1 MASNREIAIHALK
14 RHLIKNYSDFIDMS
28 NVGSKASDREYNL
41 ISRCIAALSIKIH
54 NTELDNEICAD
65 SVCDGSDDHGV
76 DAIYVNHD
84 KRTVTVVQ
92 SKFDSSGNGSIGRS
106 EINDFLNSCKE
117 ILLEKYHLFN
127 DRFRRSEND
136 LDSAYDAS
144 YKYIF
149 VFSYSG
155 SNQLSSDVQTIIEQN
170 KKELNYDIGP
180 DATAIS
186 ILNLDDLRD
195 FISNPNS
202 IKIDMDD
209 VEVLQYG
216 LSDHPLPAVHG
227 IVTGDIVA
235 HWWECYGDRLF
246 EKNIRGGLG
255 DTSEVNQ
262 AIRDTLINRPEF
274 FYYFNNGITI
284 LVDSYT
290 PRRRNNINRRE
301 SGGFDF
307 KNMSVING
315 AQTISTIGK
324 AYKSGDVTNDTLS
337 KVKISCR
344 FIKSLI
350 NISKDLENNDD
361 VDDISLDITIAN
373 NNQNKV
379 TSRDFASKD
388 PIQLELRKSIAL
400 EPPYQYEIKRSDSP
414 QTNPSPYIIDLDDA
428 LNALV
433 CCNFALR
440 NIANLKSNR
449 GRFFESLTGPLYK
462 SVFNP
467 SVTSVKVINAVNVYR
482 ECLKHLVHLEKTSV
496 VKREQKIVIHGRYVL
511 ISIVMNE
518 FSSILNSSS
527 VVTISDLPDFKPTI
541 DNAFKTIAVYIDEK
555 YSSSH
560 MPRFFENQQK
570 LKEIYALF
578 EMS

>member
-1 MASNREIAIHALK
+1 MGTNREIAIHALK
-14 RHLIKNYSDFIDMS
+14 RYLSKNYAPHIDMS
-28 NVGSKASDREYNL
+28 NVGSKSVDREFNL
-41 ISRCIAALSIKIH
+41 MSRCIAALSIKIH
-54 NTELDNEICAD
+54 NSELEDDICAD
-65 SVCDGSDDHGV
+65 CVCDGSDDHGV
-76 DAIYVNHD
+76 DAIYVNHE
-84 KRTVTVVQ
+84 KRSVTVVQ

-106 EINDFLNSCKE
+106 EINDFLSSCKE
-117 ILLEKYHLFN
+117 ILLEKYSLFN
-127 DRFRRSEND
+127 SRFRRAEDD
-136 LDSAYDAS
+136 LDKAYDAS

-155 SNQLSSDVQTIIEQN
+155 GSQLSTEVQNIIEQN
-170 KKELNYDIGP
+170 TKELNYDIGP
-180 DATAIS
+180 DATNIS
-186 ILNLDDLRD
+186 IINLDNLRD

-235 HWWECYGDRLF
+235 HWWKNYGDGIF

-255 DTSEVNQ
+255 DGSEVNQ
-262 AIRDTLINRPEF
+262 AIRDTLISRPEF
-274 FYYFNNGITI
+274 FYYFNNGVTI
-284 LVDSYT
+284 LVDSFE
-290 PRRRNNINRRE
+290 PRRRNNTNRRE

-324 AYKSGDVTNDTLS
+324 AYLTGDVSIDNLS

-350 NISKDLENNDD
+350 SNIENTTESDSDN
-361 VDDISLDITIAN
+361 ISLDITIAN

-388 PIQLELRKSIAL
+388 PIQIELRKSIAM
-400 EPPYQYEIKRSDSP
+400 EHPYQYEIKRSDTP
-414 QTNPSPYIIDLDDA
+414 QANPSPYIMDMDDA
-428 LNALV
+428 LNSLV
-433 CCNFALR
+433 CCNFILR

-449 GRFFESLTGPLYK
+449 GRFFESLSGQLYK

-467 SVTSVKVINAVNVYR
+467 SITSVKVINAVNVYR
-482 ECLKHLVHLEKTSV
+482 SCLQHLYSLEKTCAT
-496 VKREQKIVIHGRYVL
+496 KRDEKIVIHGRYVL
-511 ISIVMNE
+511 ISIAMHS
-518 FSSILNSSS
+518 FPKILNSSS
-527 VVTISDLPDFKPTI
+527 VLLASSLPNFKPSI
-541 DNAFKTIAVYIDEK
+541 DSAFQSITTYIDEN
-555 YSSSH
+555 YPTSH

-570 LKEIYALF
+570 LKELYSLF
-578 EMS
+578 NMA

>member
-1 MASNREIAIHALK
+1 MSSSREIAIHALK
-14 RHLIKNYSDFIDMS
+14 RYLTKNYSSHIDMS
-28 NVGSKASDREYNL
+28 NVGSKATDREYNL
-41 ISRCIAALSIKIH
+41 MSRCIAALSIKYH

-84 KRTVTVVQ
+84 KRIVTVVQ

-117 ILLEKYHLFN
+117 ILLEKYDLFN
-127 DRFRRSEND
+127 ARFRRSESD
-136 LDSAYDAS
+136 LDNAYDAS

-149 VFSYSG
+149 TFSYSG
-155 SNQLSSDVQTIIEQN
+155 GNQLSHDVQTIIEQN
-170 KKELNYDIGP
+170 RKELNYDIGP
-180 DATAIS
+180 DATTIS

-235 HWWECYGDRLF
+235 HWWENYGDRLF

-255 DTSEVNQ
+255 DVSEVNQ
-262 AIRDTLINRPEF
+262 AIRDTLINRPEL

-284 LVDSYT
+284 LVDSYA

-324 AYKSGDVTNDTLS
+324 AYQSGEATDDILS

-350 NISKDLENNDD
+350 NNSDDATDDD

-388 PIQLELRKSIAL
+388 PIQLELRKSISF
-400 EPPYQYEIKRSDSP
+400 EHPYQYEIKRSDTP
-414 QTNPSPYIIDLDDA
+414 QANPSPYIIDMDDA

-433 CCNFALR
+433 CCNFSLR

-449 GRFFESLTGPLYK
+449 GRIFESLTGPLYK

-467 SVTSVKVINAVNVYR
+467 SITSVKVINAVNVYR
-482 ECLKHLVHLEKTSV
+482 ECLNHLLHLEKTCTI
-496 VKREQKIVIHGRYVL
+496 KREQKIVIHGRYVL
-511 ISIVMNE
+511 ISIAMNKHPN
-518 FSSILNSSS
+518 ILNSSS
-527 VVTISDLPDFKPTI
+527 VIALTSLPNFIPTLDDAFDTIT
-541 DNAFKTIAVYIDEK
+541 TYIDK
-555 YSSSH
+555 HYSSSH

-578 EMS
+578 SM

>member
-1 MASNREIAIHALK
+1 MSSSREIAIHALK
-14 RHLIKNYSDFIDMS
+14 RYLTKNYSSHIDMS
-28 NVGSKASDREYNL
+28 NVGSKATDREYNL
-41 ISRCIAALSIKIH
+41 MSRCIAALSIKYH

-84 KRTVTVVQ
+84 KRIVTVVQ

-117 ILLEKYHLFN
+117 ILLEKYDLFN
-127 DRFRRSEND
+127 ARFRRSESD
-136 LDSAYDAS
+136 LDNAYDAS

-149 VFSYSG
+149 TFSYSG
-155 SNQLSSDVQTIIEQN
+155 GNQLSHDVQTIIEQN
-170 KKELNYDIGP
+170 RKELNYDIGP
-180 DATAIS
+180 DATTIS

-235 HWWECYGDRLF
+235 HWWENYGDRLF

-255 DTSEVNQ
+255 DVSEVNQ
-262 AIRDTLINRPEF
+262 AIRDTLINRPEL

-284 LVDSYT
+284 LVDSYA

-324 AYKSGDVTNDTLS
+324 AYQSGEATDDILS

-350 NISKDLENNDD
+350 NNSDDATDDD

-388 PIQLELRKSIAL
+388 PIQLELRKSISF
-400 EPPYQYEIKRSDSP
+400 EHPYQYEIKRSDTP
-414 QTNPSPYIIDLDDA
+414 QANPSPYIIDMDDA

-433 CCNFALR
+433 CCNFSLR

-467 SVTSVKVINAVNVYR
+467 SITSVKVINAVNVYR
-482 ECLKHLVHLEKTSV
+482 ECLNHLLHLEKTCTI
-496 VKREQKIVIHGRYVL
+496 KREQKIVIHGRYVL
-511 ISIVMNE
+511 ISIAMNKHPNI
-518 FSSILNSSS
+518 FNSSS
-527 VVTISDLPDFKPTI
+527 VIALTSLPNFIPTLDDAFDTIT
-541 DNAFKTIAVYIDEK
+541 TYIDK
-555 YSSSH
+555 HYSSSH

-578 EMS
+578 SM

>member
-1 MASNREIAIHALK
+1 
-14 RHLIKNYSDFIDMS
+14 
-28 NVGSKASDREYNL
+28 
-41 ISRCIAALSIKIH
+41 LSH
-54 NTELDNEICAD
+54 
-65 SVCDGSDDHGV
+65 
-76 DAIYVNHD
+76 
-84 KRTVTVVQ
+84 
-92 SKFDSSGNGSIGRS
+92 
-106 EINDFLNSCKE
+106 
-117 ILLEKYHLFN
+117 
-127 DRFRRSEND
+127 
-136 LDSAYDAS
+136 
-144 YKYIF
+144 
-149 VFSYSG
+149 
-155 SNQLSSDVQTIIEQN
+155 DVQTIIEQN
-170 KKELNYDIGP
+170 RKELNYDIGP
-180 DATAIS
+180 DATTIS

-235 HWWECYGDRLF
+235 HWWENYGDRLF

-255 DTSEVNQ
+255 DVSEVNQ
-262 AIRDTLINRPEF
+262 AIRDTLINRPEL

-284 LVDSYT
+284 LVDSYA

-324 AYKSGDVTNDTLS
+324 AYQSGEATDDILS

-350 NISKDLENNDD
+350 NNSDDATDDD

-388 PIQLELRKSIAL
+388 PIQLELRKSISF
-400 EPPYQYEIKRSDSP
+400 EHPYQYEIKRSDTP
-414 QTNPSPYIIDLDDA
+414 QANPSPYIIDMDDA

-433 CCNFALR
+433 CCNFSLR

-467 SVTSVKVINAVNVYR
+467 SITSVKVINAVNVYR
-482 ECLKHLVHLEKTSV
+482 ECLNHLLHLEKTCTI
-496 VKREQKIVIHGRYVL
+496 KREQKIVIHGRYVL
-511 ISIVMNE
+511 ISIAMNKHPN
-518 FSSILNSSS
+518 ILNSSS
-527 VVTISDLPDFKPTI
+527 VIALTSLPNFIPTLDDAFDTIT
-541 DNAFKTIAVYIDEK
+541 TYIDK
-555 YSSSH
+555 HYSSSH

-578 EMS
+578 SM

>member
-1 MASNREIAIHALK
+1 MSTNREIAIHALK
-14 RHLIKNYSDFIDMS
+14 RYLSKNFADHIDMS
-28 NVGSKASDREYNL
+28 NVGSRSTDREFNL
-41 ISRCIAALSIKIH
+41 LSRCIAAMSVKIH
-54 NTELDNEICAD
+54 NNEVDNDICSD
-65 SVCDGSDDHGV
+65 CVCDGSDDHGV

-117 ILLEKYHLFN
+117 ILLEKYDLFN
-127 DRFRRSEND
+127 DKFRRWEPD
-136 LDSAYDAS
+136 LDKAYDAT
-144 YKYIF
+144 YKYVF

-155 SNQLSSDVQTIIEQN
+155 GSQLSEEVQCIISQN
-170 KKELNYDIGP
+170 EKDLNYDIGP
-180 DATAIS
+180 DATTIS
-186 ILNLDDLRD
+186 ILNLDDLREYM
-195 FISNPNS
+195 SNPNS

-216 LSDHPLPAVHG
+216 LSDNPLPAVHG
-227 IVTGDIVA
+227 IITGDTVA
-235 HWWECYGDRLF
+235 SWWKEYGDGLF

-262 AIRDTLINRPEF
+262 AIKDTLINRPDF

-284 LVDSYT
+284 LVDSFE
-290 PRRRNNINRRE
+290 PRRRNNTSRRE

-324 AYKSGDVTNDTLS
+324 TFSSGDITLDDLS
-337 KVKISCR
+337 KVKISSR

-350 NISKDLENNDD
+350 NNNESPNGD

-388 PIQLELRKSIAL
+388 PFQLELRRSIAL
-400 EPPYQYEIKRSDSP
+400 ETPYQYEIKRSETPVINS
-414 QTNPSPYIIDLDDA
+414 SPYVMDMDDA
-428 LNALV
+428 LNALI
-433 CCNFALR
+433 CCNPAIR

-467 SVTSVKVINAVNVYR
+467 SVTSVKVINSVNVYR
-482 ECLKHLVHLEKTSV
+482 KCLDHLLQLEKNRPT
-496 VKREQKIVIHGRYVL
+496 KRDEKIAIHGRYVL
-511 ISIVMNE
+511 ISIAMN
-518 FSSILNSSS
+518 SHTRITNASS
-527 VVTISDLPDFKPTI
+527 VFSKDSLPDFNQI
-541 DNAFKTIAVYIDEK
+541 LDNAFSTIAEYINDK
-555 YSSSH
+555 YATSH

-570 LKEIYALF
+570 LKEIYSLF
-578 EMS
+578 NM

>member
-1 MASNREIAIHALK
+1 MSTNREIAIHALK
-14 RHLIKNYSDFIDMS
+14 RYLKRNFEAHIDMS
-28 NVGSKASDREYNL
+28 NVGSRAADREYNL
-41 ISRCIAALSIKIH
+41 LSRCIAAMSVKIH
-54 NTELDNEICAD
+54 NNEVDNDICAD
-65 SVCDGSDDHGV
+65 CVCDGSDDHGV

-84 KRTVTVVQ
+84 KKTVTVVQ
-92 SKFDSSGNGSIGRS
+92 SKFDSSGNGSIARS

-117 ILLEKYHLFN
+117 ILLEKYDLFN
-127 DRFRRSEND
+127 DKFRRFESD
-136 LDSAYDAS
+136 LDKAYDAT
-144 YKYIF
+144 YKYVF

-155 SNQLSSDVQTIIEQN
+155 RNELSNEVQSIIEQN
-170 KKELNYDIGP
+170 ERELNYDIGP
-180 DATAIS
+180 DATTIS
-186 ILNLDDLRD
+186 ILNLDNMREYM
-195 FISNPNS
+195 SNPNS
-202 IKIDMDD
+202 IEIDMDD

-216 LSDHPLPAVHG
+216 LSDNPLPAVHG
-227 IVTGDIVA
+227 IITGDTVA
-235 HWWECYGDRLF
+235 NWWKEFGDGLF

-255 DTSEVNQ
+255 DASEVNQ
-262 AIRDTLINRPEF
+262 AIKDTLLNRPEF

-284 LVDSYT
+284 LVDSYEA
-290 PRRRNNINRRE
+290 RRRNNTSRRE
-301 SGGFDF
+301 SGGFNF

-324 AYKSGDVTNDTLS
+324 SFSSGEITLDELS

-350 NISKDLENNDD
+350 NNDETSGDD

-388 PIQLELRKSIAL
+388 PLQLELRRSISL
-400 EPPYQYEIKRSDSP
+400 ETPYQYEIKRSETPVINS
-414 QTNPSPYIIDLDDA
+414 SPYIIDLDDA

-433 CCNFALR
+433 CCNPTIR

-467 SVTSVKVINAVNVYR
+467 SVTSVKVINSVNIYR
-482 ECLKHLVHLEKTSV
+482 RCLDHLLQIEKTRPT
-496 VKREQKIVIHGRYVL
+496 KRDEKIVIHGRYTL
-511 ISIVMNE
+511 ISIAMNIH
-518 FSSILNSSS
+518 SNIINASS
-527 VVTISDLPDFKPTI
+527 VISMDALPDFNQGLDDSYT
-541 DNAFKTIAVYIDEK
+541 TIANYINEN
-555 YSSSH
+555 YSTSH

-570 LKEIYALF
+570 LREIYNLF
-578 EMS
+578 NM

>member
-1 MASNREIAIHALK
+1 MSSSREIAIHALK
-14 RHLIKNYSDFIDMS
+14 RYLTKNYSSHIDMS
-28 NVGSKASDREYNL
+28 NVGSKATDREYNL
-41 ISRCIAALSIKIH
+41 MSRCIAALSIKYH
-54 NTELDNEICAD
+54 NTELDNEMCAD

-106 EINDFLNSCKE
+106 DINDFLNSCKE
-117 ILLEKYHLFN
+117 ILLEKYDLFN
-127 DRFRRSEND
+127 ARFRRSESD
-136 LDSAYDAS
+136 LDNAYDAS

-149 VFSYSG
+149 TFSYSG
-155 SNQLSSDVQTIIEQN
+155 GNQLSHDVQTIIEQN
-170 KKELNYDIGP
+170 RKELNYDIGP
-180 DATAIS
+180 DATTIS

-235 HWWECYGDRLF
+235 HWWENYGDRLF

-255 DTSEVNQ
+255 DVSEVNQ
-262 AIRDTLINRPEF
+262 AIRDTLINRPEL

-284 LVDSYT
+284 LVDSYA

-324 AYKSGDVTNDTLS
+324 AYQSGDATDDILS

-350 NISKDLENNDD
+350 NNSDDATDDD

-388 PIQLELRKSIAL
+388 PIQLELRKSISF
-400 EPPYQYEIKRSDSP
+400 EHPYQYEIKRSDTP
-414 QTNPSPYIIDLDDA
+414 QANPSPYIIDMDDA

-433 CCNFALR
+433 CCNFSLR

-467 SVTSVKVINAVNVYR
+467 SITSVKVINAVNVYR
-482 ECLKHLVHLEKTSV
+482 ECLNHLLHLEKTCT

-511 ISIVMNE
+511 ISIAMNKHPN
-518 FSSILNSSS
+518 ILNSSS
-527 VVTISDLPDFKPTI
+527 VIALTSLPNFIPTLDDAFDTITTHI
-541 DNAFKTIAVYIDEK
+541 DKH

-560 MPRFFENQQK
+560 MPRFFENQKK

-578 EMS
+578 SM

>member
-1 MASNREIAIHALK
+1 MSSSREIAIHALK
-14 RHLIKNYSDFIDMS
+14 RYLTKNYSSHIDMS
-28 NVGSKASDREYNL
+28 NVGSKATDREYNL
-41 ISRCIAALSIKIH
+41 MSRCIAALSIKYH

-117 ILLEKYHLFN
+117 ILLEKYDLFN
-127 DRFRRSEND
+127 ARFRRSESD
-136 LDSAYDAS
+136 LDNAYDAS

-149 VFSYSG
+149 AFSYSG
-155 SNQLSSDVQTIIEQN
+155 GNQLSHDVQTIIEQN
-170 KKELNYDIGP
+170 RKELNYDIGP
-180 DATAIS
+180 DATTIS

-235 HWWECYGDRLF
+235 HWWENYGDRLF

-255 DTSEVNQ
+255 DVSEVNQ
-262 AIRDTLINRPEF
+262 AIRDTLINRPEL

-284 LVDSYT
+284 LVDSYA

-324 AYKSGDVTNDTLS
+324 AYQSGDATDDILS

-350 NISKDLENNDD
+350 NNSDDATDDD

-388 PIQLELRKSIAL
+388 PIQLELRKSISF
-400 EPPYQYEIKRSDSP
+400 EHPYQYEIKRSDTP
-414 QTNPSPYIIDLDDA
+414 QANPSPYIIDMDDA

-433 CCNFALR
+433 CCNFSLR

-467 SVTSVKVINAVNVYR
+467 SITSVKVINAVNVYR
-482 ECLKHLVHLEKTSV
+482 ECLNHLLHLEKTCT

-511 ISIVMNE
+511 ISIAMNKHPN
-518 FSSILNSSS
+518 ILNSSS
-527 VVTISDLPDFKPTI
+527 VIAMTSLPNFTPTLDDAFDTITTYI
-541 DNAFKTIAVYIDEK
+541 DNH

-578 EMS
+578 SM

>member
-1 MASNREIAIHALK
+1 MSSSREIAIHALK
-14 RHLIKNYSDFIDMS
+14 RYLTKNYSSHIDMS
-28 NVGSKASDREYNL
+28 NVGSKATDREYNL
-41 ISRCIAALSIKIH
+41 MSRCIAALSIKYH
-54 NTELDNEICAD
+54 NTELDNEMCAD

-106 EINDFLNSCKE
+106 DINDFLNSCKE
-117 ILLEKYHLFN
+117 ILLEKYDLFN
-127 DRFRRSEND
+127 ARFRRSESD
-136 LDSAYDAS
+136 LDNAYDAS

-149 VFSYSG
+149 TFSYSG
-155 SNQLSSDVQTIIEQN
+155 GNQLSHDVQTIIEQN
-170 KKELNYDIGP
+170 RKELNYDIGP
-180 DATAIS
+180 DATTIS

-235 HWWECYGDRLF
+235 HWWENYGDRLF

-255 DTSEVNQ
+255 DVSEVNQ
-262 AIRDTLINRPEF
+262 AIRDTLINRPEL

-284 LVDSYT
+284 LVDSYA

-324 AYKSGDVTNDTLS
+324 AYQSGDATDDILS

-350 NISKDLENNDD
+350 NNSDDATDDD

-388 PIQLELRKSIAL
+388 PIQLELRKSISF
-400 EPPYQYEIKRSDSP
+400 EHPYQYEIKRSDTP
-414 QTNPSPYIIDLDDA
+414 QANPSPYIIDMDDA

-433 CCNFALR
+433 CCNFSLR

-467 SVTSVKVINAVNVYR
+467 SITSVKVINAVNVYR
-482 ECLKHLVHLEKTSV
+482 ECLNHLLHLEKTCT

-511 ISIVMNE
+511 ISIAMNKHPN
-518 FSSILNSSS
+518 ILNSSS
-527 VVTISDLPDFKPTI
+527 VIALTSLPNFIPTLDDAFDTITTHI
-541 DNAFKTIAVYIDEK
+541 DKH

-578 EMS
+578 SM

>member
-1 MASNREIAIHALK
+1 MGTNREIAIHALK
-14 RHLIKNYSDFIDMS
+14 RYLTKNYATHIDMS
-28 NVGSKASDREYNL
+28 NVGSKAVDKEFNL
-41 ISRCIAALSIKIH
+41 MSRCIAALSVKIH
-54 NTELDNEICAD
+54 NNELEYDVCAD
-65 SVCDGSDDHGV
+65 CVCDGSDDHGV
-76 DAIYVNHD
+76 DAIHVNHE

-117 ILLEKYHLFN
+117 ILLEKYNLFN
-127 DRFRRSEND
+127 SRFRRSEID
-136 LDSAYDAS
+136 LDQAYDAS

-155 SNQLSSDVQTIIEQN
+155 GNQLSVEVQSIIDQN
-170 KKELNYDIGP
+170 RKELNYDIGP

-186 ILNLDDLRD
+186 IINLDDLRD

-202 IKIDMDD
+202 VKIDMDD

-235 HWWECYGDRLF
+235 HWWEDYGDKIF

-255 DTSEVNQ
+255 DGSEVNQ
-262 AIRDTLINRPEF
+262 AIRDTLISRPEL
-274 FYYFNNGITI
+274 FYYFNNGVTI
-284 LVDSYT
+284 LVDSFE
-290 PRRRNNINRRE
+290 PRRRNNITRRE

-324 AYKSGDVTNDTLS
+324 AYLSGDVTADDLS

-350 NISKDLENNDD
+350 NND
-361 VDDISLDITIAN
+361 VDLADNDLNNISLDITIAN

-388 PIQLELRKSIAL
+388 PIQIELRRSIAL
-400 EPPYQYEIKRSDSP
+400 EHPYQYEIKRSDMP
-414 QTNPSPYIIDLDDA
+414 QANPSSYVMDMDDA

-433 CCNFALR
+433 CCNFILR

-449 GRFFESLTGPLYK
+449 GRFFESLSGPLYK

-467 SVTSVKVINAVNVYR
+467 SITSVKVINAVNVYR
-482 ECLKHLVHLEKTSV
+482 SCLQYLLSLEKTCV
-496 VKREQKIVIHGRYVL
+496 IKRDEKIVIHGRYVL
-511 ISIVMNE
+511 ISIAMN
-518 FSSILNSSS
+518 SCLNVLNSSS
-527 VVTISDLPDFKPTI
+527 VIAATSLPKFESTI
-541 DNAFKTIAVYIDEK
+541 DSAFDRISAYIDEH
-555 YSSSH
+555 YPTSH
-560 MPRFFENQQK
+560 MPRLFENQKK
-570 LKEIYALF
+570 LKELYSLF
-578 EMS
+578 DMA

>member
-1 MASNREIAIHALK
+1 MSSSREIAIHALK
-14 RHLIKNYSDFIDMS
+14 RYLTKNYSSHIDMS
-28 NVGSKASDREYNL
+28 NVGSKATDREYNL
-41 ISRCIAALSIKIH
+41 MSRCIAALSIKYH

-84 KRTVTVVQ
+84 KRIVTVVQ

-106 EINDFLNSCKE
+106 EINDFLHSCKE
-117 ILLEKYHLFN
+117 ILLEKYDLFN
-127 DRFRRSEND
+127 ARFRRSESD
-136 LDSAYDAS
+136 LDNAYDAS

-149 VFSYSG
+149 TFSYSG
-155 SNQLSSDVQTIIEQN
+155 GNQLSHDVQTIIEQN
-170 KKELNYDIGP
+170 RKELNYDIGP
-180 DATAIS
+180 DATTIS

-235 HWWECYGDRLF
+235 HWWENYGDRLF

-255 DTSEVNQ
+255 DVSEVNQ
-262 AIRDTLINRPEF
+262 AIRDTLINRPEL

-284 LVDSYT
+284 LVDSYA

-324 AYKSGDVTNDTLS
+324 AYQSGEATDDILS

-350 NISKDLENNDD
+350 NNSDDATDDD

-388 PIQLELRKSIAL
+388 PIQLELRKSISF
-400 EPPYQYEIKRSDSP
+400 EHPYQYEIKRSDTP
-414 QTNPSPYIIDLDDA
+414 QANPSPYIIDMDDA

-433 CCNFALR
+433 CCNFSLR

-467 SVTSVKVINAVNVYR
+467 SITSVKVINAVNVYR
-482 ECLKHLVHLEKTSV
+482 ECLNHLLHLEKTCTI
-496 VKREQKIVIHGRYVL
+496 KREQKIVIHGRYVL
-511 ISIVMNE
+511 ISIAMNKHPN
-518 FSSILNSSS
+518 ILNSSS
-527 VVTISDLPDFKPTI
+527 VIALTSLPNFIPTLDDAFDTIT
-541 DNAFKTIAVYIDEK
+541 TYIDK
-555 YSSSH
+555 HYSSSH

-578 EMS
+578 SM

>member
-1 MASNREIAIHALK
+1 
-14 RHLIKNYSDFIDMS
+14 
-28 NVGSKASDREYNL
+28 GSKATDREYNL
-41 ISRCIAALSIKIH
+41 MSRCIAALSIKYH

-84 KRTVTVVQ
+84 KRIVTVVQ

-117 ILLEKYHLFN
+117 ILLEKYDLFN
-127 DRFRRSEND
+127 ARFRRSESD
-136 LDSAYDAS
+136 LDNAYDAS

-149 VFSYSG
+149 TFSYSG
-155 SNQLSSDVQTIIEQN
+155 GNQLSHDVQTIIEQN
-170 KKELNYDIGP
+170 RKELNYDIGP
-180 DATAIS
+180 DATTIS

-235 HWWECYGDRLF
+235 HWWENYGDRLF

-255 DTSEVNQ
+255 DVSEVNQ
-262 AIRDTLINRPEF
+262 AIRDTLINRPEL

-284 LVDSYT
+284 LVDSYA

-324 AYKSGDVTNDTLS
+324 AYQSGEATDDILS

-350 NISKDLENNDD
+350 NNSDDATDDD

-388 PIQLELRKSIAL
+388 PIQLELRKSISF
-400 EPPYQYEIKRSDSP
+400 EHPYQYEIKRSDTP
-414 QTNPSPYIIDLDDA
+414 QANPSPYIIDMDDA

-433 CCNFALR
+433 CCNFSLR

-467 SVTSVKVINAVNVYR
+467 SITSVKVINAVNVYR
-482 ECLKHLVHLEKTSV
+482 ECLNHLLHLEKTCTI
-496 VKREQKIVIHGRYVL
+496 KREQKIVIHGRYVL
-511 ISIVMNE
+511 ISIAMNKHPN
-518 FSSILNSSS
+518 ILNSSS
-527 VVTISDLPDFKPTI
+527 VIALTSLPNFIPTLDDAFDTIT
-541 DNAFKTIAVYIDEK
+541 TYIDK
-555 YSSSH
+555 HYSSSH

-578 EMS
+578 SM

>member
-1 MASNREIAIHALK
+1 MSSSREIAIHALK
-14 RHLIKNYSDFIDMS
+14 RYLTKNYSSHIDMS
-28 NVGSKASDREYNL
+28 NVGSKATDREYNL
-41 ISRCIAALSIKIH
+41 MSRCIAALSIKYH

-117 ILLEKYHLFN
+117 ILLEKYDLFN
-127 DRFRRSEND
+127 ARFRRSESD
-136 LDSAYDAS
+136 LDNAYDAS

-149 VFSYSG
+149 TFSYSG
-155 SNQLSSDVQTIIEQN
+155 GNQLSHDVQTIIEQN
-170 KKELNYDIGP
+170 RKELNYDIGP
-180 DATAIS
+180 DATTIS

-235 HWWECYGDRLF
+235 HWWENHGDRLF

-255 DTSEVNQ
+255 DVSEVNQ

-284 LVDSYT
+284 LVDSYA

-324 AYKSGDVTNDTLS
+324 AYQSGDATDDILS

-350 NISKDLENNDD
+350 NSSDDATDDD

-388 PIQLELRKSIAL
+388 PIQLELRKSISF
-400 EPPYQYEIKRSDSP
+400 EHPYQYEIKRSDTP
-414 QTNPSPYIIDLDDA
+414 QANPSPYIIDMDDA

-433 CCNFALR
+433 CCNFSLR

-467 SVTSVKVINAVNVYR
+467 SITSVKVINAVNVYR
-482 ECLKHLVHLEKTSV
+482 ECLNHLLHLEKTCT

-511 ISIVMNE
+511 ISIAMNKHPN
-518 FSSILNSSS
+518 ILNSSS
-527 VVTISDLPDFKPTI
+527 VIAMTSLPNFIPTLDDAFDTIT
-541 DNAFKTIAVYIDEK
+541 TYIDK
-555 YSSSH
+555 HYSSSH

-578 EMS
+578 NM

>member
-1 MASNREIAIHALK
+1 MSSSREIAIHALK
-14 RHLIKNYSDFIDMS
+14 RYLTKNYSSHIDMS
-28 NVGSKASDREYNL
+28 NVGSKATDREYNL
-41 ISRCIAALSIKIH
+41 MSRCIAALSIKYH
-54 NTELDNEICAD
+54 NTELDNEICGD

-84 KRTVTVVQ
+84 KRIVTVVQ

-117 ILLEKYHLFN
+117 ILLEKYDLFN
-127 DRFRRSEND
+127 ARFRRSESD
-136 LDSAYDAS
+136 LDNAYDAS

-149 VFSYSG
+149 TFSYSG
-155 SNQLSSDVQTIIEQN
+155 GNQLSHDVQTIIEQN
-170 KKELNYDIGP
+170 RKELNYDIGP
-180 DATAIS
+180 DATTIS

-235 HWWECYGDRLF
+235 HWWENYGDRLF

-255 DTSEVNQ
+255 DVSEVNQ
-262 AIRDTLINRPEF
+262 AIRDTLINRPEL

-284 LVDSYT
+284 LVDSYA

-324 AYKSGDVTNDTLS
+324 AYQSGEATDDILS

-350 NISKDLENNDD
+350 NNSDDATDDD

-388 PIQLELRKSIAL
+388 PIQLELRKSISF
-400 EPPYQYEIKRSDSP
+400 EHPYQYEIKRSDTP
-414 QTNPSPYIIDLDDA
+414 QANPSPYIIDMDDA

-433 CCNFALR
+433 CCNFSLR

-467 SVTSVKVINAVNVYR
+467 SITSVKVINAVNVYR
-482 ECLKHLVHLEKTSV
+482 ECLNHLLHLEKTCTI
-496 VKREQKIVIHGRYVL
+496 KREQKIVIHGRYVL
-511 ISIVMNE
+511 ISIAMNKHPN
-518 FSSILNSSS
+518 ILNSSS
-527 VVTISDLPDFKPTI
+527 VIALTSLPNFIPTLDDAFDTIT
-541 DNAFKTIAVYIDEK
+541 TYIDK
-555 YSSSH
+555 HYSSSH

-578 EMS
+578 SM

>member
-1 MASNREIAIHALK
+1 MSSSREIAIHALK
-14 RHLIKNYSDFIDMS
+14 RYLTKNYSSHINMS
-28 NVGSKASDREYNL
+28 NVGSKATDREYNL
-41 ISRCIAALSIKIH
+41 MSRCIAALSIKYH

-84 KRTVTVVQ
+84 KRIVTVVQ

-117 ILLEKYHLFN
+117 ILLEKYDLFN
-127 DRFRRSEND
+127 ARFRRSESD
-136 LDSAYDAS
+136 LDNAYDAS

-149 VFSYSG
+149 TFSYSG
-155 SNQLSSDVQTIIEQN
+155 GNQLSHDVQTIIEQN
-170 KKELNYDIGP
+170 RKELNYDIGP
-180 DATAIS
+180 DATTIS

-235 HWWECYGDRLF
+235 HWWENYGDRLF

-255 DTSEVNQ
+255 DVSEVNQ
-262 AIRDTLINRPEF
+262 AIRDTLINRPEL

-284 LVDSYT
+284 LVDSYA

-324 AYKSGDVTNDTLS
+324 AYQSGEATDDILS

-350 NISKDLENNDD
+350 NNSDDATDDD

-388 PIQLELRKSIAL
+388 PIQLELRKSISF
-400 EPPYQYEIKRSDSP
+400 EHPYQYEIKRSDTP
-414 QTNPSPYIIDLDDA
+414 QANPSPYIIDMDDA

-433 CCNFALR
+433 CCNFSLR

-467 SVTSVKVINAVNVYR
+467 SITSVKVINAVNVYR
-482 ECLKHLVHLEKTSV
+482 ECLNHLLHLEKTCTI
-496 VKREQKIVIHGRYVL
+496 KREQKIVIHGRYVL
-511 ISIVMNE
+511 ISIAMNKHPN
-518 FSSILNSSS
+518 ILNSSS
-527 VVTISDLPDFKPTI
+527 VIALTSLPNFIPTLDDAFDTIT
-541 DNAFKTIAVYIDEK
+541 TYIDK
-555 YSSSH
+555 HYSSSH

-578 EMS
+578 SM

>member
-1 MASNREIAIHALK
+1 MSSNREIAIHALK
-14 RHLIKNYSDFIDMS
+14 RYLTKNYSSHIDMS
-28 NVGSKASDREYNL
+28 NVGSKATDREYNL
-41 ISRCIAALSIKIH
+41 MSRCIAALSIKYH

-76 DAIYVNHD
+76 DAIYVNHE

-117 ILLEKYHLFN
+117 ILLEKYDLFN
-127 DRFRRSEND
+127 DRFRRSETD
-136 LDSAYDAS
+136 LDNAYDAS

-155 SNQLSSDVQTIIEQN
+155 GNQLSHDVQTIIEQN
-170 KKELNYDIGP
+170 RKELNYDIGP
-180 DATAIS
+180 DATTIS

-235 HWWECYGDRLF
+235 HWWENHGDRLF

-255 DTSEVNQ
+255 DVSEVNQ
-262 AIRDTLINRPEF
+262 AIRDTLINRPEL

-284 LVDSYT
+284 LVDSYA

-324 AYKSGDVTNDTLS
+324 AYQSGDVTDEILS

-350 NISKDLENNDD
+350 NNNDDATDDD

-388 PIQLELRKSIAL
+388 PIQLELRKSISF
-400 EPPYQYEIKRSDSP
+400 EHPYQYEIKRSDTP
-414 QTNPSPYIIDLDDA
+414 QANPSPYIIDMDDA

-433 CCNFALR
+433 CCNFSLR

-482 ECLKHLVHLEKTSV
+482 ECLNHLLHLEKTCT

-511 ISIVMNE
+511 ISIAMNKHPN
-518 FSSILNSSS
+518 ILNSSS
-527 VVTISDLPDFKPTI
+527 VIAMTSLPNFIPTL
-541 DNAFKTIAVYIDEK
+541 DDAFDIITTYIDEH

-578 EMS
+578 SM

>member
-1 MASNREIAIHALK
+1 MSSSREIAIHALK
-14 RHLIKNYSDFIDMS
+14 RYLTKNYSSHIDMS
-28 NVGSKASDREYNL
+28 NVGSKATDREYNL
-41 ISRCIAALSIKIH
+41 MSRCIAALSIKYH

-117 ILLEKYHLFN
+117 ILLEKYDLFN
-127 DRFRRSEND
+127 ARFRRSESD
-136 LDSAYDAS
+136 LDNAYDAS

-149 VFSYSG
+149 TFSYSG
-155 SNQLSSDVQTIIEQN
+155 GNQLSHDVQTIIEQN
-170 KKELNYDIGP
+170 RKELNYDIGP
-180 DATAIS
+180 DATTIS

-235 HWWECYGDRLF
+235 HWWENYGDRLF

-255 DTSEVNQ
+255 DVSEVNQ
-262 AIRDTLINRPEF
+262 AIRDTLINRPEL

-284 LVDSYT
+284 LVDSYA

-324 AYKSGDVTNDTLS
+324 AYQSGDATDDILS

-350 NISKDLENNDD
+350 NNSDDATDDD

-388 PIQLELRKSIAL
+388 PIQLELRKSISF
-400 EPPYQYEIKRSDSP
+400 EHPYQYEIKRSDTP
-414 QTNPSPYIIDLDDA
+414 QANPSPYIIDMDDA

-433 CCNFALR
+433 CCNFSLR

-467 SVTSVKVINAVNVYR
+467 SITSVKVINAVNVYR
-482 ECLKHLVHLEKTSV
+482 ECLNHLLHLEKTCT

-511 ISIVMNE
+511 ISIAMNKHPN
-518 FSSILNSSS
+518 ILNSSS
-527 VVTISDLPDFKPTI
+527 VITLTSLPNFIPTLDDAFDTIT
-541 DNAFKTIAVYIDEK
+541 TYIDK
-555 YSSSH
+555 HYSSSH

-578 EMS
+578 SM

>member
-1 MASNREIAIHALK
+1 MSSSREIAIHALK
-14 RHLIKNYSDFIDMS
+14 RYLTKNYSSHIDMS
-28 NVGSKASDREYNL
+28 NVGSKATDREYNL
-41 ISRCIAALSIKIH
+41 MSRCIAALSIKYH

-84 KRTVTVVQ
+84 KRIVTVVQ

-117 ILLEKYHLFN
+117 ILLEKYDLFN
-127 DRFRRSEND
+127 ARFRRSESD
-136 LDSAYDAS
+136 LDNAYDAS

-149 VFSYSG
+149 TFSYSG
-155 SNQLSSDVQTIIEQN
+155 GNQLSHDVQTIIKQN
-170 KKELNYDIGP
+170 RKELNYDIGP
-180 DATAIS
+180 DATTIS

-235 HWWECYGDRLF
+235 HWWENYGDRLF

-255 DTSEVNQ
+255 DVSEVNQ
-262 AIRDTLINRPEF
+262 AIRDTLINRPEL

-284 LVDSYT
+284 LVDSYA

-324 AYKSGDVTNDTLS
+324 AYQSGEATDDILS

-350 NISKDLENNDD
+350 NNSDDATDDD

-388 PIQLELRKSIAL
+388 PIQLELRKSISF
-400 EPPYQYEIKRSDSP
+400 EHPYQYEIKRSDTP
-414 QTNPSPYIIDLDDA
+414 QANPSPYIIDMDDA

-433 CCNFALR
+433 CCNFSLR

-467 SVTSVKVINAVNVYR
+467 SITSVKVINAVNVYR
-482 ECLKHLVHLEKTSV
+482 ECLNHLLHLEKTCTI
-496 VKREQKIVIHGRYVL
+496 KREQKIVIHGRYVL
-511 ISIVMNE
+511 ISIAMNKHPN
-518 FSSILNSSS
+518 ILNSSS
-527 VVTISDLPDFKPTI
+527 VIALTSLPNFIPTLDDAFDTIT
-541 DNAFKTIAVYIDEK
+541 TYIDK
-555 YSSSH
+555 HYSSSH

-578 EMS
+578 SM

>member
-1 MASNREIAIHALK
+1 MSSSREIAIHALK
-14 RHLIKNYSDFIDMS
+14 RYLTKNYSSHIDMS
-28 NVGSKASDREYNL
+28 NVGSKATDREYNL
-41 ISRCIAALSIKIH
+41 MSRCIAALSIKYH
-54 NTELDNEICAD
+54 NTELDNEMCAD

-117 ILLEKYHLFN
+117 ILLEKYDLFN
-127 DRFRRSEND
+127 ARFRRSESD
-136 LDSAYDAS
+136 LDNAYDAS

-149 VFSYSG
+149 TFSYSG
-155 SNQLSSDVQTIIEQN
+155 GNQLSHDVQTIIEQN
-170 KKELNYDIGP
+170 RKELNYDIGP
-180 DATAIS
+180 DATTIS

-235 HWWECYGDRLF
+235 HWWENYGDRLF

-255 DTSEVNQ
+255 DVSEVNQ
-262 AIRDTLINRPEF
+262 AIKDTLINRPEL

-284 LVDSYT
+284 LVDSYA

-324 AYKSGDVTNDTLS
+324 AYQSGDATDDILS

-350 NISKDLENNDD
+350 NNSDDATDDD

-388 PIQLELRKSIAL
+388 PIQLELRKSISF
-400 EPPYQYEIKRSDSP
+400 EHPYQYEIKRSDTP
-414 QTNPSPYIIDLDDA
+414 QANPSPYIIDMDDA

-433 CCNFALR
+433 CCNFSLR

-482 ECLKHLVHLEKTSV
+482 ECLNHLLHLEKTCT

-511 ISIVMNE
+511 ISIAMNKHPN
-518 FSSILNSSS
+518 ILNSSS
-527 VVTISDLPDFKPTI
+527 VIALTSLPNFIPTLDDAFDTITTHI
-541 DNAFKTIAVYIDEK
+541 DKH

-578 EMS
+578 SM

>member
-1 MASNREIAIHALK
+1 MSSSREIAIHALK
-14 RHLIKNYSDFIDMS
+14 RYLTKNYSSHIDMS
-28 NVGSKASDREYNL
+28 NVGSKATDREYNL
-41 ISRCIAALSIKIH
+41 MSRCIAALSIKYH

-84 KRTVTVVQ
+84 KRIVTVVQ

-117 ILLEKYHLFN
+117 ILLEKYDLFN
-127 DRFRRSEND
+127 ARFRRSESD
-136 LDSAYDAS
+136 LDNAYDAS

-149 VFSYSG
+149 TFSYSG
-155 SNQLSSDVQTIIEQN
+155 GNQLSHDVQTIIEQN
-170 KKELNYDIGP
+170 RKELNYDIGP
-180 DATAIS
+180 DATTIS

-235 HWWECYGDRLF
+235 HWWENYGDRLF

-255 DTSEVNQ
+255 DVSEVNQ
-262 AIRDTLINRPEF
+262 AIRDTLINRPEL

-284 LVDSYT
+284 LVDSYA

-324 AYKSGDVTNDTLS
+324 AYQSGEATDDILS

-350 NISKDLENNDD
+350 NNSDDATDDD

-388 PIQLELRKSIAL
+388 PIQLELRKSISF
-400 EPPYQYEIKRSDSP
+400 EHPYQYEIKRSDTP
-414 QTNPSPYIIDLDDA
+414 QANPSPYIIDMDDA

-433 CCNFALR
+433 CCNFSLR

-467 SVTSVKVINAVNVYR
+467 SITSVKVINAVNVYR
-482 ECLKHLVHLEKTSV
+482 ECLNYLLHLEKTCTI
-496 VKREQKIVIHGRYVL
+496 KREQKIVIHGRYVL
-511 ISIVMNE
+511 ISIAMNKHPN
-518 FSSILNSSS
+518 ILNSSS
-527 VVTISDLPDFKPTI
+527 VIALTSLPNFIPTLDDAFDTIT
-541 DNAFKTIAVYIDEK
+541 TYIDK
-555 YSSSH
+555 HYSSSH

-578 EMS
+578 SM

>member
-1 MASNREIAIHALK
+1 MTTSRDIAIHALK
-14 RHLIKNYSDFIDMS
+14 RFLNKNFAPYIDMT
-28 NVGSKASDREYNL
+28 NVGSKASDREFNL
-41 ISRCIAALSIKIH
+41 MSRCIAALSIKIH
-54 NTELDNEICAD
+54 NNEIDDDICAD

-76 DAIYVNHD
+76 DAIHVNHD
-84 KRTVTVVQ
+84 KRTVTIVQ

-106 EINDFLNSCKE
+106 EINDFLNSCKD
-117 ILLEKYHLFN
+117 ILLEKYDLFN
-127 DRFRRSEND
+127 TRFKRFEID
-136 LDSAYDAS
+136 LDKAYDAS

-155 SNQLSSDVQTIIEQN
+155 GNQLSAEVQEIINQN
-170 KKELNYDIGP
+170 KKDLNYDIGV
-180 DATAIS
+180 DATSIS
-186 ILNLDDLRD
+186 IINLDDMREY
-195 FISNPNS
+195 ISNPNS

-235 HWWECYGDRLF
+235 HWWEDYGDGLF

-255 DTSEVNQ
+255 DVSEVNQ
-262 AIRDTLINRPEF
+262 AIRDTLLSRPEL

-284 LVDSYT
+284 LVDSYE

-324 AYKSGDVTNDTLS
+324 TYTSGDIAIDELS

-350 NISKDLENNDD
+350 NNSDDSSNQD

-400 EPPYQYEIKRSDSP
+400 EQPYIYEIKRSDVP
-414 QTNPSPYIIDLDDA
+414 QSNPSPNTMDMDDA

-433 CCNFALR
+433 CCNFTIR
-440 NIANLKSNR
+440 NIATLKSNR

-467 SVTSVKVINAVNVYR
+467 SITSVKVINAVNVYR
-482 ECLKHLVHLEKTSV
+482 ACLQHLYILERTCTT
-496 VKREQKIVIHGRYVL
+496 KREEKIVIHGRYAL
-511 ISIVMNE
+511 ISIAMN
-518 FSSILNSSS
+518 SIRSTLNSASVIAISS
-527 VVTISDLPDFKPTI
+527 LPPINITLN
-541 DNAFKTIAVYIDEK
+541 NAFDIISTYIDER
-555 YSSSH
+555 YPSSH

-570 LKEIYALF
+570 LKEIYTLF
-578 EMS
+578 NMQ

>member
-1 MASNREIAIHALK
+1 MSSSREIAIHALK
-14 RHLIKNYSDFIDMS
+14 RYLTKNYSSHIDMS
-28 NVGSKASDREYNL
+28 NVGSKATDREYNL
-41 ISRCIAALSIKIH
+41 MSRCIAALSIKYH

-84 KRTVTVVQ
+84 KRIVTVVQ

-117 ILLEKYHLFN
+117 ILLEKYDLFN
-127 DRFRRSEND
+127 SRFRRSESD
-136 LDSAYDAS
+136 LDNAYDAS

-149 VFSYSG
+149 TFSYSG
-155 SNQLSSDVQTIIEQN
+155 GNQLSHDVQTIIEQN
-170 KKELNYDIGP
+170 RKELNYDIGP
-180 DATAIS
+180 DATTIS

-235 HWWECYGDRLF
+235 HWWENYGDRLF

-255 DTSEVNQ
+255 DVSEVNQ
-262 AIRDTLINRPEF
+262 AIRDTLINRPEL

-284 LVDSYT
+284 LVDSYA

-324 AYKSGDVTNDTLS
+324 AYQSGEATDDILS

-350 NISKDLENNDD
+350 NNSDDATDDD

-388 PIQLELRKSIAL
+388 PIQLELRKSISF
-400 EPPYQYEIKRSDSP
+400 EHPYQYEIKRSDTP
-414 QTNPSPYIIDLDDA
+414 QANPSPYIIDMDDA

-433 CCNFALR
+433 CCNFSLR

-467 SVTSVKVINAVNVYR
+467 SITSVKVINAVNVYR
-482 ECLKHLVHLEKTSV
+482 ECLNHLLHLEKTCTI
-496 VKREQKIVIHGRYVL
+496 KREQKIVIHGRYVL
-511 ISIVMNE
+511 ISIAMNKHPN
-518 FSSILNSSS
+518 ILNSSS
-527 VVTISDLPDFKPTI
+527 VIALTSLPNFIPTLDDAFDTIT
-541 DNAFKTIAVYIDEK
+541 TYIDK
-555 YSSSH
+555 HYSSSH

-578 EMS
+578 SM

>member
-1 MASNREIAIHALK
+1 MSTSREIAIHALK
-14 RHLIKNYSDFIDMS
+14 RHLAKNFASNIDMS
-28 NVGSKASDREYNL
+28 NVGSKATDWEYNQ
-41 ISRCIAALSIKIH
+41 ISRCIAALSVKYH
-54 NTELDNEICAD
+54 NNEVEDDICAD
-65 SVCDGSDDHGV
+65 SVCDGSDDHGI
-76 DAIYVNHD
+76 DAIYVNHE

-117 ILLEKYHLFN
+117 ILLEKYDLFN
-127 DRFRRSEND
+127 KRFRRSEAD
-136 LDSAYDAS
+136 LDKAYDAS

-155 SNQLSSDVQTIIEQN
+155 SNKLSSDVQEIIDQN
-170 KKELNYDIGP
+170 RKDLNYDIGP
-180 DATAIS
+180 DATTIS
-186 ILNLDDLRD
+186 ILSLDDLRD

-202 IKIDMDD
+202 TKIDMDD

-216 LSDHPLPAVHG
+216 ISSHPLQAVHG
-227 IVTGDIVA
+227 IITGDIVA
-235 HWWECYGDRLF
+235 HWWEDYGDRLF

-255 DTSEVNQ
+255 EVSEVNQ
-262 AIRDTLINRPEF
+262 AIKDTLINRPEF

-284 LVDSYT
+284 LIDSYK

-307 KNMSVING
+307 INMSVING

-324 AYKSGDVTNDTLS
+324 AYLAGDVTIDDLS
-337 KVKISCR
+337 KVKITCR

-350 NISKDLENNDD
+350 TSEDGSLDNGA
-361 VDDISLDITIAN
+361 DDISLDITIAN

-388 PIQLELRKSIAL
+388 PIQIELRKAISL
-400 EPPYQYEIKRSDSP
+400 EHPYQYEIKRSDTP
-414 QTNPSPYIIDLDDA
+414 QSNSSPYVMDMDDA

-433 CCNFALR
+433 CCNFSLR
-440 NIANLKSNR
+440 NVANLKSNR

-467 SVTSVKVINAVNVYR
+467 SITSVKVINAVNIYR
-482 ECLKHLVHLEKTSV
+482 ACLQHLLILERNCTT
-496 VKREQKIVIHGRYVL
+496 KRDEKIVIHGRYVF
-511 ISIVMNE
+511 ISIAMN
-518 FSSILNSSS
+518 SVPQLLNSSTVLLIPS
-527 VVTISDLPDFKPTI
+527 LPNFAPVINAALITIKDFINTNYPT
-541 DNAFKTIAVYIDEK
+541 
-555 YSSSH
+555 SH
-560 MPRFFENQQK
+560 MPRLFENQQK
-570 LKEIYALF
+570 LKEIYKLF
-578 EMS
+578 NMA

>member
-1 MASNREIAIHALK
+1 MSANREIAIHALK
-14 RHLIKNYSDFIDMS
+14 RYLNKNFASHIDMS
-28 NVGSKASDREYNL
+28 NVGSKANDREFNL
-41 ISRCIAALSIKIH
+41 LSRCIAAMSVKIH
-54 NTELDNEICAD
+54 NNEVENDTCANC
-65 SVCDGSDDHGV
+65 VCDGSDDHGV
-76 DAIYVNHD
+76 DAVYVNHD

-92 SKFDSSGNGSIGRS
+92 SKFDSSGNGSIARS

-117 ILLEKYHLFN
+117 ILLEKYDLFN
-127 DRFRRSEND
+127 RKFRLWETD
-136 LDSAYDAS
+136 LDKAYDAT
-144 YKYIF
+144 YKYVF

-155 SNQLSSDVQTIIEQN
+155 GSQLSKEVQSIITQTEQD
-170 KKELNYDIGP
+170 LNYDIGP
-180 DATAIS
+180 DATQIS

-195 FISNPNS
+195 YMSNPDS
-202 IKIDMDD
+202 KKIDMDD

-235 HWWECYGDRLF
+235 NWWKEYGDGLF

-262 AIRDTLINRPEF
+262 AIRETLISRPEF

-284 LVDSYT
+284 LVDSFMS
-290 PRRRNNINRRE
+290 RRRNNTSRRE
-301 SGGFDF
+301 SGGFNF

-324 AYKSGDVTNDTLS
+324 SFLSGDITLDNLS

-344 FIKSLI
+344 FIKSI
-350 NISKDLENNDD
+350 IKNDESSDED
-361 VDDISLDITIAN
+361 VNDISLDITIAN

-388 PIQLELRKSIAL
+388 PIQLELRRSISL
-400 EPPYQYEIKRSDSP
+400 EHPYQYEIKRSDSP
-414 QTNPSPYIIDLDDA
+414 SANPSPYVMDMDDA

-433 CCNFALR
+433 CCNLTIR

-467 SVTSVKVINAVNVYR
+467 SITSVKVINSVNVYR
-482 ECLKHLVHLEKTSV
+482 KCLDHLLQIEKTRV
-496 VKREQKIVIHGRYVL
+496 TKRDEKIAIHGRFFL
-511 ISIVMNE
+511 ISIAM
-518 FSSILNSSS
+518 
-527 VVTISDLPDFKPTI
+527 
-541 DNAFKTIAVYIDEK
+541 NAFPKIINSATVIPIDALPSFNSTLDDTFAIIASYINEK
-555 YSSSH
+555 YASSH

-570 LKEIYALF
+570 LKELYQLF
-578 EMS
+578 QL

>member
-1 MASNREIAIHALK
+1 MSTNREIAIHALK
-14 RHLIKNYSDFIDMS
+14 RYLNRNFASHIDMS
-28 NVGSKASDREYNL
+28 NVGSRAADREYNL
-41 ISRCIAALSIKIH
+41 LSRCIAAMSVKMH
-54 NTELDNEICAD
+54 NNEVDNDICAD

-84 KRTVTVVQ
+84 QKTVTVVQ
-92 SKFDSSGNGSIGRS
+92 SKFDSSGNGSIARS

-117 ILLEKYHLFN
+117 ILLEKYNLFN
-127 DRFRRSEND
+127 DKFRRFEPD
-136 LDSAYDAS
+136 LDKAYDAT

-155 SNQLSSDVQTIIEQN
+155 RNELSDEVKSIIEQN
-170 KKELNYDIGP
+170 EKELNYDIGP
-180 DATAIS
+180 DATTIS
-186 ILNLDDLRD
+186 ILNLDKLRE
-195 FISNPNS
+195 FMSNPNS
-202 IKIDMDD
+202 VEIDMDD

-216 LSDHPLPAVHG
+216 LSDNPLPAVHG
-227 IVTGDIVA
+227 IITGDTVA
-235 HWWECYGDRLF
+235 NWWKEYGDGLF

-262 AIRDTLINRPEF
+262 AIKDTLLNRPEF

-284 LVDSYT
+284 LVDSYE
-290 PRRRNNINRRE
+290 PRRRNNTSRRE
-301 SGGFDF
+301 SGGFNF

-324 AYKSGDVTNDTLS
+324 SFSSGEVTLDELS

-350 NISKDLENNDD
+350 NNSEESGND

-388 PIQLELRKSIAL
+388 PLQLELRRSISL
-400 EPPYQYEIKRSDSP
+400 EIPYQYEIKRSE
-414 QTNPSPYIIDLDDA
+414 NPVVNSSPYIMDMDDA
-428 LNALV
+428 LNSLI
-433 CCNFALR
+433 CCNPTIR

-467 SVTSVKVINAVNVYR
+467 SVTSVKVINSVNVYR
-482 ECLKHLVHLEKTSV
+482 KCLEHLLKIEKTRST
-496 VKREQKIVIHGRYVL
+496 KRDEKIVIHGRYAL
-511 ISIVMNE
+511 ISIAMNIH
-518 FSSILNSSS
+518 SRITNASS
-527 VVTISDLPDFKPTI
+527 VISLDALPEFDQVL
-541 DNAFKTIAVYIDEK
+541 DESYATIANY
-555 YSSSH
+555 
-560 MPRFFENQQK
+560 
-570 LKEIYALF
+570 
-578 EMS
+578 

>member
-1 MASNREIAIHALK
+1 
-14 RHLIKNYSDFIDMS
+14 MS
-28 NVGSKASDREYNL
+28 NVGSKATDREYNL
-41 ISRCIAALSIKIH
+41 MSRCIAALSIKYH

-84 KRTVTVVQ
+84 KRIVTVVQ

-117 ILLEKYHLFN
+117 ILLEKYDLFN
-127 DRFRRSEND
+127 ARFRRSESD
-136 LDSAYDAS
+136 LDNAYDAS

-149 VFSYSG
+149 TFSYSG
-155 SNQLSSDVQTIIEQN
+155 GNQLSHDVQTIIEQN
-170 KKELNYDIGP
+170 RKELNYDIGP
-180 DATAIS
+180 DATTIS

-235 HWWECYGDRLF
+235 HWWENYGDRLF

-255 DTSEVNQ
+255 DVSEVNQ
-262 AIRDTLINRPEF
+262 AIRDTLINRPEL

-284 LVDSYT
+284 LVDSYA

-324 AYKSGDVTNDTLS
+324 AYQSGEATDDILS

-350 NISKDLENNDD
+350 NNSDDATDDD

-388 PIQLELRKSIAL
+388 PIQLELRKSISF
-400 EPPYQYEIKRSDSP
+400 EHPYQYEIKRSDTP
-414 QTNPSPYIIDLDDA
+414 QANPSPYIIDMDDA

-433 CCNFALR
+433 CCNFSLR

-467 SVTSVKVINAVNVYR
+467 SITSVKVINAVNVYR
-482 ECLKHLVHLEKTSV
+482 ECLNHLLHLEKTCTI
-496 VKREQKIVIHGRYVL
+496 KREQKIVIHGRYVL
-511 ISIVMNE
+511 ISIAMNKHPN
-518 FSSILNSSS
+518 ILNSSS
-527 VVTISDLPDFKPTI
+527 VIALTSLPNFIPTLDDAFDTIT
-541 DNAFKTIAVYIDEK
+541 TYIDK
-555 YSSSH
+555 HYSSSH

-578 EMS
+578 SM

>member
-1 MASNREIAIHALK
+1 MSSSREIAIHALK
-14 RHLIKNYSDFIDMS
+14 RYLTKNYSSHIDMS
-28 NVGSKASDREYNL
+28 NVGSKATDREYNL
-41 ISRCIAALSIKIH
+41 MSRCIAALSIKYH

-84 KRTVTVVQ
+84 KRIVTVVQ

-117 ILLEKYHLFN
+117 ILLEKYDLFN
-127 DRFRRSEND
+127 ARFRRSESD
-136 LDSAYDAS
+136 LDNAYDAS

-149 VFSYSG
+149 TFSYSG
-155 SNQLSSDVQTIIEQN
+155 GNQLSHDVQTIIEQN
-170 KKELNYDIGP
+170 RKELNYDIGP
-180 DATAIS
+180 DATTIS

-235 HWWECYGDRLF
+235 HWWENYGDRLF

-255 DTSEVNQ
+255 DVSEVNQ
-262 AIRDTLINRPEF
+262 AIRDTLINRPEL

-284 LVDSYT
+284 LVDSYA

-324 AYKSGDVTNDTLS
+324 AYQSGEATDDILS

-350 NISKDLENNDD
+350 NNSDDATDDD

-388 PIQLELRKSIAL
+388 PIQLELRKSISF
-400 EPPYQYEIKRSDSP
+400 EHPYQYEIKRSDTP
-414 QTNPSPYIIDLDDA
+414 QANPSPYIIDMDDA

-433 CCNFALR
+433 CCNFSLR

-467 SVTSVKVINAVNVYR
+467 SITSVKVINAVNVYR
-482 ECLKHLVHLEKTSV
+482 ECLNHLLHLEKTCTI
-496 VKREQKIVIHGRYVL
+496 KREQKIVIHGRYVL
-511 ISIVMNE
+511 ISIAMNKHPN
-518 FSSILNSSS
+518 ILNSSS
-527 VVTISDLPDFKPTI
+527 VIALTSLPNFIPTLDDAFDTIT
-541 DNAFKTIAVYIDEK
+541 TYIDK
-555 YSSSH
+555 HYSSSH

-578 EMS
+578 SM